1 MRILQLASALALGA
15 MPVLAQ
21 VGSDAGPDQLVAY
34 PAAATLAGA
43 VPNRSP
49 IEWLTGD
56 GNNATE
62 NMILRWIEG
71 QGLVESHVVQTAG
84 GTVFGWPSD
93 WIRINGTY
101 YGSDVALRQLYTINP
116 STGLAVA
123 VNATQ
128 WSTTW
133 SNVMSLA
140 YDPVGDR
147 IFAVD
152 LNRKQLLRI
161 NRTTGAI
168 TGVGSTTLAGY
179 QQVKSLAWHDPSSTL
194 YAIDN
199 NSKRLLLINPNT
211 GAVTQSILVQMAVG
225 RQFEDIMFYRG
236 QLYGSYAG
244 IAGGILDYTQLAR
257 IDLTTG
263 AVIPVSSIVADASAH
278 TCFVVSLPEVAE
290 WSQLSGPGVATFADP
305 TNLGTTVS
313 FSAPGVYELRLTV
326 TTDNGPVVDTVV
338 VTADGC
344 PNDPN
349 KVEPGSCGCGVP
361 DVDSDGDGTLDCNE
375 QCPNDPLKL
384 EPGTCGCGAPDT
396 DSDGDG
402 TADCNDLCP
411 NDPLKI
417 APGTCGCGVSDTDSD
432 GDGTADCN
440 DLCPNDPLKL
450 EPGICGCGIANV
462 DTDRDGTLDCLDGC
476 PNDPLKV
483 APGACGCGVIDIDG
497 DGDGTADCID
507 QCPNDPAKVLPG
519 ACGCGVAE
527 LDSDGDSLA
536 DCVDNCPQV
545 ANLDQADLDGDLV
558 GDSCDNCVALANPA
572 QSDCDSDGVGDA
584 CELQAGTQ
592 LDLNTNGLP
601 DDCEIVPGV
610 VFCSGD
616 GTGTPCP
623 CNNVSAPGEGCANST
638 GVGARIQSLGGV
650 SCSLDNT
657 LIRVSQMPPN
667 KAGIVYMGTLQKNN
681 GAGGVLGDGLRC
693 LAGQNKRFSVR
704 VADANGIFDRQQMVA
719 ASGGLITPGST
730 WHFQC
735 WYRDSNL
742 PCGSQQNFTNGLSLT
757 FVP

>member
-1 MRILQLASALALGA
+1 MRILPLALVLALGA
-15 MPVLAQ
+15 AQVSAQ
-21 VGSDAGPDQLVAY
+21 VGSDAGPDQVVDY
-34 PAAATLAGA
+34 PNAATLAGA

-62 NMILRWIEG
+62 NMILRWVEG
-71 QGLVESHVVQTAG
+71 PGLVESHVVQTAG

-101 YGSDVALRQLYTINP
+101 YGSDVALRQLYTVNP
-116 STGLAVA
+116 STGLATV

-128 WSTTW
+128 WSSTW

-179 QQVKSLAWHDPSSTL
+179 QQVKSLAWHEPSSTL

-211 GAVTQSILVQMAVG
+211 GAVTQSILVQIAAT

-236 QLYGSYAG
+236 ELYGSYAG

-263 AVIPVSSIVADASAH
+263 AVIPVSSIVPEASAH
-278 TCFVVSLPEVAE
+278 TCFVVSLPEIAE

-305 TNLGTTVS
+305 TDLGTTVS
-313 FSAPGVYELRLTV
+313 FSAPGVYELALTV
-326 TTDNGPVVDTVV
+326 VTDNGLVVDTVF
-338 VTADGC
+338 VTSDGC

-349 KVEPGSCGCGVP
+349 KIAPGSCGCGVS
-361 DVDSDGDGTLDCNE
+361 DV
-375 QCPNDPLKL
+375 
-384 EPGTCGCGAPDT
+384 

-402 TADCNDLCP
+402 TADCD
-411 NDPLKI
+411 
-417 APGTCGCGVSDTDSD
+417 
-432 GDGTADCN
+432 

-450 EPGICGCGIANV
+450 EHGPCGCGVAEL
-462 DTDRDGTLDCLDGC
+462 DTDGDGTFDCVDGC
-476 PNDPLKV
+476 PTDPLKV
-483 APGACGCGVIDIDG
+483 APGLCGCNSPEVDLDGDGVIDCIELCPNDPLKIDPGVCGCGIPDTDS

-507 QCPNDPAKVLPG
+507 QCPNDPLKVMPG
-519 ACGCGVAE
+519 SCGCGVADS
-527 LDSDGDSLA
+527 DSDGDGVF
-536 DCVDNCPQV
+536 DCDDNCPQV
-545 ANLDQADLDGDLV
+545 ANLDQADFDGDEI
-558 GDSCDNCVALANPA
+558 GDACDNCVALVNP
-572 QSDCDSDGVGDA
+572 QQEDCDGDGVGDA

-592 LDLNTNGLP
+592 LDLNANGTP
-601 DDCEIVPGV
+601 DDCEIVPGT

-616 GTGTPCP
+616 GSGTPCP
-623 CNNVSAPGEGCANST
+623 CNNVSAPGEGCVNST

-667 KAGIVYMGTLQKNN
+667 KAGIVYMGTLQKNG
-681 GAGGVLGDGLRC
+681 GAGSVLGDGLRC

-704 VADANGIFDRQQMVA
+704 VADANGVFDRQQMVA
-719 ASGGLITPGST
+719 ASNGLITPGST

-735 WYRDSNL
+735 WYRDTNL

>member
-1 MRILQLASALALGA
+1 MRILPLALVLALGA
-15 MPVLAQ
+15 AQVSAQ
-21 VGSDAGPDQLVAY
+21 VGSDAGPDQVVDY
-34 PAAATLAGA
+34 PNAATLAGA

-62 NMILRWIEG
+62 NMILRWVEG

-101 YGSDVALRQLYTINP
+101 YGSDVALRQLYTVNP
-116 STGLAVA
+116 STGLATV

-128 WSTTW
+128 WSSTW

-179 QQVKSLAWHDPSSTL
+179 QQVKSLAWHEPSSTL

-211 GAVTQSILVQMAVG
+211 GAVTQSILVQIAAT

-236 QLYGSYAG
+236 ELYGSYAG

-263 AVIPVSSIVADASAH
+263 AVIPVSSIVPEASAH
-278 TCFVVSLPEVAE
+278 TCFVVSLPEIAE

-313 FSAPGVYELRLTV
+313 FSAPGVYELALTV
-326 TTDNGPVVDTVV
+326 VTDNGLVVDTVF
-338 VTADGC
+338 VTSDGC

-349 KVEPGSCGCGVP
+349 KIAPGSCGCGVS
-361 DVDSDGDGTLDCNE
+361 DVDSDGDGVVDC
-375 QCPNDPLKL
+375 D
-384 EPGTCGCGAPDT
+384 
-396 DSDGDG
+396 
-402 TADCNDLCP
+402 
-411 NDPLKI
+411 
-417 APGTCGCGVSDTDSD
+417 
-432 GDGTADCN
+432 
-440 DLCPNDPLKL
+440 
-450 EPGICGCGIANV
+450 
-462 DTDRDGTLDCLDGC
+462 
-476 PNDPLKV
+476 
-483 APGACGCGVIDIDG
+483 
-497 DGDGTADCID
+497 
-507 QCPNDPAKVLPG
+507 
-519 ACGCGVAE
+519 
-527 LDSDGDSLA
+527 
-536 DCVDNCPQV
+536 DNCPQV
-545 ANLDQADLDGDLV
+545 ANLDQADFDGDEI
-558 GDSCDNCVALANPA
+558 GDACDNCVALVNP
-572 QSDCDSDGVGDA
+572 QQEDCDGDGVGDA

-592 LDLNTNGLP
+592 LDLNANGTP
-601 DDCEIVPGV
+601 DDCEIVPGT

-616 GTGTPCP
+616 GSGTPCP
-623 CNNVSAPGEGCANST
+623 CNNVSAPGEGCVNST

-667 KAGIVYMGTLQKNN
+667 KAGIVYMGTLQKNG
-681 GAGGVLGDGLRC
+681 GAGSVLGDGLRC

-704 VADANGIFDRQQMVA
+704 VADANGVFDRQQMVA
-719 ASGGLITPGST
+719 ASNGLITPGST

-735 WYRDSNL
+735 WYRDTNL